1 MQRRHLITALLLLC
15 GTLLLGQGFYM
26 QAKARLAQVLI
37 ARSWQQNLHGNA
49 TAKPWP
55 WADIRPVA
63 KLSVPRLHLD
73 QYIMQNASGE
83 ALAFGAGMLPQGGE
97 PGGSGH
103 SLLAGHR
110 DSHFAFLQQLRP
122 GDEIDIENHRGQR
135 QRYRISQTRVA
146 DSRNSDFYFD
156 PHAHRLTLITCYPF
170 DALTPGGPL
179 RYIVQAE
186 AV

>member
-1 MQRRHLITALLLLC
+1 MQRRHIITALLLLS
-15 GTLLLGQGFYM
+15 GALLLGQGFYM
-26 QAKARLAQVLI
+26 QAKAQLAQVLI
-37 ARSWQQNLHGNA
+37 ARSWQQNQQGN
-49 TAKPWP
+49 TGAKPWP
-55 WADIRPVA
+55 WADIHPVA
-63 KLSVPRLHLD
+63 KLSVPRLQLN
-73 QYIMQNASGE
+73 QYIMQDTSGE
-83 ALAFGAGMLPQGGE
+83 ALAFGAGMLPQGGQ

-122 GDEIDIENHRGQR
+122 GDEIDIENRHGQQ
-135 QRYRISQTRVA
+135 QRYRISQTHVV
-146 DSRNSDFYFD
+146 DSRHSDFHFD

-179 RYIVQAE
+179 RYVVQAE

>member
-1 MQRRHLITALLLLC
+1 MQRRHIITALLLLS
-15 GTLLLGQGFYM
+15 GALLLGQGFYM
-26 QAKARLAQVLI
+26 QAKAQLAQVLI
-37 ARSWQQNLHGNA
+37 AHSWQQNQHGNA
-49 TAKPWP
+49 GAKPWP
-55 WADIRPVA
+55 GADIHPVA
-63 KLSVPRLHLD
+63 QLSVPRLHLN
-73 QYIMQNASGE
+73 QYIMQDASGE
-83 ALAFGAGMLPQGGE
+83 ALAFGAGMLPQGDL

-122 GDEIDIENHRGQR
+122 GDEIDIENRHGQQ
-135 QRYRISQTRVA
+135 QRYRISQTRVV
-146 DSRNSDFYFD
+146 DSRHSDFYFD

-179 RYIVQAE
+179 RYVVQAE